1 MKKRLDW
8 FLTSFFLLYRDI
20 YIKIILIMSKDIKNI
35 VEELKSLKAQLSEDY
50 LFNGDE
56 GVMED
61 PQGMEQQMPSQDPTM
76 MQQQP
81 QQMMGNGDSEEEIAM
96 HAQEVIQHE
105 PIIGKIRETAIEGLK
120 KYADHPTSSLYEFFK
135 KVFLESDKVLTDT
148 GNKK

>member
-1 MKKRLDW
+1 ME
-8 FLTSFFLLYRDI
+8 
-20 YIKIILIMSKDIKNI
+20 KNFKT
-35 VEELKSLKAQLSEDY
+35 VLSELKSLKAQLTEDY
-50 LFNGDE
+50 IFNGED
-56 GVMED
+56 GVMDDGMSQEM
-61 PQGMEQQMPSQDPTM
+61 GMEQQPDPQM
-76 MQQQP
+76 IQQQP
-81 QQMMGNGDSEEEIAM
+81 QQMMGQGDSEEEIAM

>member
-1 MKKRLDW
+1 MEKKEK
-8 FLTSFFLLYRDI
+8 T
-20 YIKIILIMSKDIKNI
+20 KDIKVLI
-35 VEELKSLKAQLSEDY
+35 EELNQIKKQLSEDFM
-50 LFNGDE
+50 FNGEE
-56 GVMED
+56 GMMQE
-61 PQGMEQQMPSQDPTM
+61 PQQGMAPEGMEQPDPSMVQP
-76 MQQQP
+76 QQ
-81 QQMMGNGDSEEEIAM
+81 QQMMGQGDSEEEIAM

>member
-1 MKKRLDW
+1 MNKD
-8 FLTSFFLLYRDI
+8 
-20 YIKIILIMSKDIKNI
+20 KDIKNI
-35 VEELKSLKAQLSEDY
+35 VEELKALKAQLSEDY

-61 PQGMEQQMPSQDPTM
+61 PNAMGEQMPPQDPTM
-76 MQQQP
+76 MQQP
-81 QQMMGNGDSEEEIAM
+81 QQMMGQGDSEEEIAM

>member
-1 MKKRLDW
+1 MK
-8 FLTSFFLLYRDI
+8 
-20 YIKIILIMSKDIKNI
+20 SKDKKFKTIL
-35 VEELKSLKAQLSEDY
+35 EELNYLKTQLSEDY
-50 LFNGDE
+50 IFGDDE
-56 GVMED
+56 GAMEG
-61 PQGMEQQMPSQDPTM
+61 PNAMGQMPPQEGPDPTM
-76 MQQQP
+76 VQQP
-81 QQMMGNGDSEEEIAM
+81 QQMMGQGDSEEEIAM

>member
-1 MKKRLDW
+1 ME
-8 FLTSFFLLYRDI
+8 
-20 YIKIILIMSKDIKNI
+20 KNFKT
-35 VEELKSLKAQLSEDY
+35 VLNELKSLKAQLTEDY
-50 LFNGDE
+50 IFNGED
-56 GVMED
+56 GVMDDEMGQEMGIEQQPD
-61 PQGMEQQMPSQDPTM
+61 PQMTQR
-76 MQQQP
+76 QP
-81 QQMMGNGDSEEEIAM
+81 QQMMGQGDSEEEIAM

>member
-1 MKKRLDW
+1 MNKE
-8 FLTSFFLLYRDI
+8 
-20 YIKIILIMSKDIKNI
+20 KDIKNI
-35 VEELKSLKAQLSEDY
+35 VEELKVLKTQLSEDY

-56 GVMED
+56 GAMED
-61 PQGMEQQMPSQDPTM
+61 PQGMGEQMPPQDPLM

>member
-1 MKKRLDW
+1 MA
-8 FLTSFFLLYRDI
+8 
-20 YIKIILIMSKDIKNI
+20 KDIKTI
-35 VEELKSLKAQLSEDY
+35 LEELNSIKKQLSEDY
-50 LFNGDE
+50 MFNGEE
-56 GVMED
+56 GMMED
-61 PQGMEQQMPSQDPTM
+61 PQAMGMEGEGMPQQEQPSPEM
-76 MQQQP
+76 VQQQP
-81 QQMMGNGDSEEEIAM
+81 QQMMGQGDSEEEIAM

>member
-1 MKKRLDW
+1 MKKN
-8 FLTSFFLLYRDI
+8 F
-20 YIKIILIMSKDIKNI
+20 KN
-35 VEELKSLKAQLSEDY
+35 VLEELKTLKKQLSEDY
-50 LFNGDE
+50 IFNGDE
-56 GVMED
+56 GVMD
-61 PQGMEQQMPSQDPTM
+61 DGMGMEMSQEM
-76 MQQQP
+76 GGEQQP
-81 QQMMGNGDSEEEIAM
+81 DPSMVQPQQQQMMGQGDSEEEIAM

>member
-1 MKKRLDW
+1 ME
-8 FLTSFFLLYRDI
+8 
-20 YIKIILIMSKDIKNI
+20 KNFKN
-35 VEELKSLKAQLSEDY
+35 VLEELKSLKAQLTEDY
-50 LFNGDE
+50 IFNG
-56 GVMED
+56 ED
-61 PQGMEQQMPSQDPTM
+61 GMMDDGMGTEMGAEAQPDPSMVQPQPQ
-76 MQQQP
+76 
-81 QQMMGNGDSEEEIAM
+81 QQMMGQGDSEEEIAM